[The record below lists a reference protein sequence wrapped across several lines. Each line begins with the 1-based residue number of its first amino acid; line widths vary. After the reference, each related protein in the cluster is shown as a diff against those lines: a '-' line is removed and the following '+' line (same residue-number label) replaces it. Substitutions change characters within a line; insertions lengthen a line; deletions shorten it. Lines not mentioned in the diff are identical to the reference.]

1 LHLFPSKKSG
11 WTASATTCSAVTGD
25 GIEKVWET
33 INDYLTLTKSNYF
46 FDEKRKEQNQYW
58 MMETIVEALK
68 INFFQHQDILTLLE
82 SNKKAVANNEIS
94 PFAAAQNILKIY
106 WSKK

>member
-1 LHLFPSKKSG
+1 
-11 WTASATTCSAVTGD
+11 
-25 GIEKVWET
+25 
-33 INDYLTLTKSNYF
+33 
-46 FDEKRKEQNQYW
+46 
-58 MMETIVEALK
+58 METIVEALK

-94 PFAAAQNILKIY
+94 PFTAAQNILKIY